1 MLAGK
6 VPFQGKSEYETL
18 SLITKRDLNMPQDL
32 IPEAQ
37 TIIDKLLSLD
47 PADRLKA

>member
-18 SLITKRDLNMPQDL
+18 NLITKREFTMPPDL